1 MRIRL
6 PEPPNG
12 WTGLGFE
19 FVTIVV
25 GVLVALAAQ
34 ELVQSLHWRREVK
47 ETRKALDTELARD
60 VAAFEYRMNQR
71 PCVEQRLTE
80 LVRWVDSHR
89 SGKPLPLKKGITAP
103 PGFELRSAA
112 WEVTD
117 GEIATRI
124 PLQAK
129 MNYATIYDS
138 MKSFDELTDS
148 EEVQWSTL
156 QQFQNADRLQEAE
169 LRTIWQAI
177 GLIASMNEALVGY
190 KIAIDRPVKQLK
202 ISPEKDIEARS
213 APIIAKWNREL
224 CEPLL

>member
-1 MRIRL
+1 MHIRL
-6 PEPPNG
+6 LEPPNG

-34 ELVQSLHWRREVK
+34 ELVQSLHWRREVE
-47 ETRKALDTELARD
+47 ETRKALDAEVARD
-60 VAAFEYRMNQR
+60 AAAFQYRMNQR

-89 SGKPLPLKKGITAP
+89 SGKPLALKKGITAP

-112 WEVTD
+112 WDVTD

-124 PLQAK
+124 PLQVK
-129 MNYATIYDS
+129 MSYATIYDS

-148 EEVQWSTL
+148 EQAQWSTL
-156 QQFQNADRLQEAE
+156 QQFENADRLQKAE
-169 LRTIWQAI
+169 LRTIGQAI
-177 GLIASMNEALVGY
+177 REIGSMNEALAGY
-190 KIAIDRPVKQLK
+190 KIAIDGPFKQLK

>member
-12 WTGLGFE
+12 WAGLGFE

-25 GVLVALAAQ
+25 GVIVALAAQ
-34 ELVQSLHWRREVK
+34 EVVQSVHWRSEVK
-47 ETRKALDTELARD
+47 ETRKALDAELARD
-60 VAAFEYRMNQR
+60 VAAFEYRINQR

-89 SGKPLPLKKGITAP
+89 SGNPLPLKKAIASP

-148 EEVQWSTL
+148 EEAQWSTL
-156 QQFQNADRLQEAE
+156 QQFQNAHRLQEAE
-169 LRTIWQAI
+169 LRTIGQAI
-177 GLIASMNEALVGY
+177 GQIESMNEALAGY
-190 KIAIDRPVKQLK
+190 KIAIDRPVKELK
-202 ISPEKDIEARS
+202 ISREQDIEARS